1 MIKYIEQFYDGDLDV
16 DEKISIFQNPN
27 SKMIILYYPLD
38 LKIVQIFRSI
48 PNEYGSMGGVLG
60 KKYEAIKDYLVWN
73 NLDVKLT
80 PLLVVMGQVWASKVN
95 EETK

>member
-1 MIKYIEQFYDGDLDV
+1 MDV
-16 DEKISIFQNPN
+16 DEKISIFQNPK
-27 SKMIILYYPLD
+27 SKMTILYYPLD

-48 PNEYGSMGGVLG
+48 PGEYGAMGGVLG

-80 PLLVVMGQVWASKVN
+80 PLLVAMGQVWASKLAEN
-95 EETK
+95 AK